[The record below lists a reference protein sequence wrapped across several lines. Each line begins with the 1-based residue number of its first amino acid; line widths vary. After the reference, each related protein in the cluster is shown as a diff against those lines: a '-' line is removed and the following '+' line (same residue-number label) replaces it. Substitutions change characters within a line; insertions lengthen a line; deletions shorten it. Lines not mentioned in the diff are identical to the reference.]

1 MDSELPEFD
10 RRRGFEQNLGVN
22 QLQRAVGGER
32 RRRLP
37 DRYPYDWKSLGPSLI
52 EDELGNMFH
61 CRVVINYKHRF
72 TELLKWFKQRIIV
85 PKDHLMIQL
94 TVDPSLDNPLDLTE
108 IAHHLSSIKRLSPD
122 LDLSNCVVPVGMLT
136 DPLIVQ

>member
-37 DRYPYDWKSLGPSLI
+37 DRYPHDWKTLGSSLI
-52 EDELGNMFH
+52 EDELSNMFH

-72 TELLKWFKQRIIV
+72 TELLKRFKQRIIV

-108 IAHHLSSIKRLSPD
+108 IAHHLAGVERSSPD
-122 LDLSNCVVPVGMLT
+122 FYLRYRIVAMGMFADAVVV
-136 DPLIVQ
+136 